1 MVLRISDPITLSVSK
16 KLMKI
21 HYSIPLSSE
30 LLHHLE
36 PLEHQL

>member
-1 MVLRISDPITLSVSK
+1 MTPRISGPITIKISK
-16 KLMKI
+16 KLRKI

-30 LLHHLE
+30 LLHQLE